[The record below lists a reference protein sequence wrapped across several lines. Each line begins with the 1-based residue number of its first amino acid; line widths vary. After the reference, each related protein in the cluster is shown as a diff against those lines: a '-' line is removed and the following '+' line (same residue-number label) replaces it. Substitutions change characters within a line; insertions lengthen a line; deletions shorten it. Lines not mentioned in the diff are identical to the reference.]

1 MNYAIL
7 RTKKIKSGVAM
18 RLSLRHAFREQ
29 NTPNADTER
38 RAENTHIG
46 ATSIAEA
53 LERFNALLAT
63 VGTVRKNAVLAV
75 EYLMTASP
83 EVMQD
88 KTREQQDAY
97 FADAL
102 DWLKAKHG
110 AANVLY
116 AGIHRDESTP
126 HMYAYV
132 VPIDARGKLNCRA
145 FLGGAGA
152 MREMQTDFIARV
164 GERHGLRRGVEK
176 SRARHQ
182 TVRAFYGR
190 LAQLEADDPALQPMK
205 PLPWP
210 AQPAGEGLLGRVPPD
225 KQRAYEA
232 EHERVKRQRAQAE
245 VHNRQR
251 QQLLVQLAARG
262 LTATEY
268 RGERA
273 QLVEQTNAATAQ
285 AARADKLAVDMAR
298 VGRSARDRAREL
310 AEQLDEAKRQNDQ
323 LRSEAQAELAKMSAE
338 RDRRLRQAE
347 GLAHELIENAPQRAR
362 EMGLIRSEP
371 EAGPDH
377 EGLSPGM

>member
-46 ATSIAEA
+46 AASTAEA
-53 LERFNALLAT
+53 LERFNTLLAT

-132 VPIDARGKLNCRA
+132 VPIDERGKLNCRA

-152 MREMQTDFIARV
+152 MREMQTDFVTHV
-164 GERHGLRRGVEK
+164 GARHGLRRGVEK
-176 SRARHQ
+176 SRAKHQ

-190 LAQLEADDPALQPMK
+190 LAQLEANDPALQPMK

-210 AQPAGEGLLGRVPPD
+210 AQPAGAGLLGRVPAD

-262 LTATEY
+262 LTANEY

-273 QLVEQTNAATAQ
+273 QLVEQANAATAQ

-310 AEQLDEAKRQNDQ
+310 TAQLDEAKRQNDQ

-362 EMGLIRSEP
+362 EMGLILPEP
-371 EAGPDH
+371 EAGPDY
-377 EGLSPGM
+377 EEPSPGM